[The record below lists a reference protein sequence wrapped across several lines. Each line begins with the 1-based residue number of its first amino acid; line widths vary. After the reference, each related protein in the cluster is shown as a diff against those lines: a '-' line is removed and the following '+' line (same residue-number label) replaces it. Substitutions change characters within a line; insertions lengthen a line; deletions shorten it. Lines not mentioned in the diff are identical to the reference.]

1 MKFNVF
7 FKKDHGSHWVLS
19 DGSPLFE
26 SPLFETRPKAIDDL
40 ENFVGLMES
49 PIFIK
54 AGDDINSGD
63 TENCPSVVISLK
75 QHESLWGW
83 ELFISKN
90 GQLSKVTDSSG
101 NGFDSLE
108 LAKQSAQFFIN
119 AIIDAPILDQADV
132 AIPGMHFSKSFEET
146 HHIGDIHPSSKWF
159 K

>member
-90 GQLSKVTDSSG
+90 GQLSKVTESSG

-119 AIIDAPILDQADV
+119 AIIDAPILDQAD
-132 AIPGMHFSKSFEET
+132 ALLKIFRGNAPH
-146 HHIGDIHPSSKWF
+146 W
-159 K
+159 